1 MVMKNVKQE
10 FRKISYLVLLLL
22 FSCLGAYAQNGMT
35 VSGTV
40 VDSHGEAIIGAS
52 VALKG
57 SKTVGTITD
66 LDGNFKLTV
75 PNDKATL
82 VVSFIGMTPQEV
94 KVAGKKIIK
103 VTLADDNIHLDEVVV
118 VGYGQQKKA
127 SIVGSIAQTS
137 GKTLERAGGVT
148 SLGSALTGTLPG
160 VITSSSTGMPG
171 AEDPKIIIRTQSSW
185 NNSEPLVLVDGIE
198 RDMSSVDISSV
209 ESISVLK
216 DASAT
221 AVYGVKGANGDYHTF

>member
-82 VVSFIGMTPQEV
+82 VVSFIGRLRRKSKLQER
-94 KVAGKKIIK
+94 K
-103 VTLADDNIHLDEVVV
+103 
-118 VGYGQQKKA
+118 
-127 SIVGSIAQTS
+127 
-137 GKTLERAGGVT
+137 
-148 SLGSALTGTLPG
+148 
-160 VITSSSTGMPG
+160 
-171 AEDPKIIIRTQSSW
+171 
-185 NNSEPLVLVDGIE
+185 
-198 RDMSSVDISSV
+198 
-209 ESISVLK
+209 
-216 DASAT
+216 
-221 AVYGVKGANGDYHTF
+221 

>member
-127 SIVGSIAQTS
+127 S
-137 GKTLERAGGVT
+137 R
-148 SLGSALTGTLPG
+148 
-160 VITSSSTGMPG
+160 
-171 AEDPKIIIRTQSSW
+171 
-185 NNSEPLVLVDGIE
+185 
-198 RDMSSVDISSV
+198 
-209 ESISVLK
+209 
-216 DASAT
+216 
-221 AVYGVKGANGDYHTF
+221 VYCAD